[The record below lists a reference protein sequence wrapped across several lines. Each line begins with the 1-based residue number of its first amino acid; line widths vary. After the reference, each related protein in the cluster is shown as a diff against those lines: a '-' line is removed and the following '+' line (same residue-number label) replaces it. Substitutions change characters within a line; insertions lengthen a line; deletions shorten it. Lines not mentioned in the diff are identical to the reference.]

1 MKLQEYACKVFNKIA
16 EDDSYAGFFVTGMP
30 DGIMTCGALTN
41 CQVVVVP
48 HVIYQLMGA
57 GWIFPKRSALLSM
70 FKVHVSAIKE
80 RGVSQRIYTSWATTL
95 KGTPSQI
102 CPDFDGQPIG
112 INKAFSLF
120 GLMAIA
126 AGLSILMLL

>member
-1 MKLQEYACKVFNKIA
+1 MQEYACKVFTKIA
-16 EDDSYAGFFVTGMP
+16 EDDSYAGFYVNGG
-30 DGIMTCGALTN
+30 DGIITCDVLTN

-80 RGVSQRIYTSWATTL
+80 RGVAQRIETSWASRL